1 MFYFLLILW
10 GFFIGNLVGLTGIG
24 AGSMST
30 AGLLLLFHLDPAVV
44 VSANLIN
51 GTLMKTVGTVKHFK
65 HDHPQVDLAIPF
77 LVGGIPASIGASFLS
92 GFLPKALFR
101 ATIGGILVFVALLI
115 LWEAWYLPKS
125 TQEYGNEN
133 GNGNGNNIGTKKKI
147 LAFFSGTLMGLISGL
162 TSIGTGSIIIAVLL
176 VVIRLK
182 PKYAVGT
189 AVLEGAILLGVG
201 ALSHILAGHADFR
214 IAFLLLIGSIPGIW
228 LGSHYCAKAPDKFL
242 RVAISVLLIYAGG
255 KMVLDYFTVAFHV

>member
-1 MFYFLLILW
+1 MLFYVLIAFW
-10 GFFIGNLVGLTGIG
+10 GFFIGALVGLTGIG

-51 GTLMKTVGTVKHFK
+51 GALMKGVGTVKHFH
-65 HDHPQVDLAIPF
+65 HDHPQVDIAVPF
-77 LVGGIPASIGASFLS
+77 ILGGVPTSIAASFLS
-92 GFLPKALFR
+92 GVIPKMLFR
-101 ATIGGILVFVALLI
+101 AMIGGMLVFVAFLI
-115 LWEAWYLPKS
+115 FWEAWYLPRPTEK
-125 TQEYGNEN
+125 N
-133 GNGNGNNIGTKKKI
+133 GNGDGNGMGTKKKI
-147 LAFFSGTLMGLISGL
+147 LAFFSGALMGFVSGL

-201 ALSHILAGHADFR
+201 ALAHIFAGHVDFR
-214 IAFLLLIGSIPGIW
+214 IAGLLLVGSIPGIW
-228 LGSHYCAKAPDKFL
+228 LGSHYCAKAPDKAL
-242 RVAISVLLIYAGG
+242 RVIISLLLMYAGG
-255 KMVLDYFTVAFHV
+255 KMIRDFFVL

>member
-30 AGLLLLFHLDPAVV
+30 AGLLLLFHLDPSVV

-51 GTLMKTVGTVKHFK
+51 GTLMKSVGTVKHFK

-77 LVGGIPASIGASFLS
+77 IVGGIPSSIAA
-92 GFLPKALFR
+92 GFVAGMIPKMLFR
-101 ATIGGILVFVALLI
+101 ALIGGMLMFVALLI

-125 TQEYGNEN
+125 TGGSGN
-133 GNGNGNNIGTKKKI
+133 GNGNGNGAHFSFKKKI
-147 LAFFSGTLMGLISGL
+147 LAFFSGSLMGVVSGL

-176 VVIRLK
+176 VVLRIK
-182 PKYAVGT
+182 PKHAVGT

-201 ALSHILAGHADFR
+201 ALTHIVAGHADVR

-242 RVAISVLLIYAGG
+242 RAAISVLLIYAGG
-255 KMVLDYFTVAFHV
+255 KMIWDYLALS